1 MTTLLGA
8 FHMHSDYSH
17 DGLDSLEQLREVSI
31 TRGIGWIGLT
41 DHAEDLDEEIFGEYV
56 RHCASLSD
64 DTFRYTPGLEFRFA
78 GLRGMHLLALGVTAW
93 MTPKTPEEF
102 FDQAA
107 RSARFT
113 ILAHPVLCKYAPP
126 QIVRDR
132 IDAIEVWNTNYNTRY
147 LPDPRAIDL
156 YHEISTARPE
166 VVATVGLDQHDSRND
181 RQVRTVF
188 DASDAADPI
197 AALRAGAHGNLGR
210 GLRFDSRATI
220 DPGEMRS
227 LRVRRAAL
235 DTVNRVHDRVMF
247 AARRLGI
254 A

>member
-1 MTTLLGA
+1 MATLLGA

-17 DGLDSLEQLREVSI
+17 DGLDSLEQLREISI
-31 TRGIGWIGLT
+31 QRGIGWIGLT
-41 DHAEDLDEEIFGEYV
+41 DHAEDLDAEIFGEYV
-56 RHCASLSD
+56 RHCAALSD
-64 DTFRYTPGLEFRFA
+64 GTFRYEPGLEFRFA
-78 GLRGMHLLALGVTAW
+78 GLRGMHLLALGVREW
-93 MTPKTPEEF
+93 MTPTTPEEF

-107 RSARFT
+107 ERARFT

-126 QIVRDR
+126 RVVRDR

-156 YHEISTARPE
+156 YHEIASARPA

-181 RQVRTVF
+181 REVRTAF
-188 DASDAADPI
+188 DESVGSDPI
-197 AALRAGAHGNLGR
+197 AALRAGRYTNVGR
-210 GLRFDSRATI
+210 GLTFDSRATI
-220 DPGEMRS
+220 APGAMRS
-227 LRVRRAAL
+227 LRVRRGAL
-235 DTVNRVHDRVMF
+235 DAVNRVHDRVMV